1 MLDIGPL
8 VMGGT
13 RFTQQSKSIVF
24 NMGKKKER
32 KREKWYCSEDD
43 DDDGKRG
50 TKVRTLYVTKSVV
63 YNRLK

>member
-32 KREKWYCSEDD
+32 KKERERNGIVQKMMMMM
-43 DDDGKRG
+43 GKE
-50 TKVRTLYVTKSVV
+50 VRK
-63 YNRLK
+63 